1 VADDSLID
9 LAAAVADG
17 TPVDWMSATQ
27 TLGTADERRLLDGLK
42 LIAEVTSRRGV
53 VLPPPPDATRLDAG
67 THGSDTEG
75 RLEQW
80 GPLRIIEQVGSG
92 TFGDVYRAWDT
103 RLDREVALKILRRHE
118 SGSDS
123 TTVIEEG
130 RLLARVRHPN
140 IVTVYG
146 AERINERV
154 GVWMEFV
161 HGCTLEDEL
170 LEHGPF
176 EIDRVIVVAMELG
189 DALAAVHRAGLLHRD
204 VKTHNVMRDRDGRL
218 LLTDFGSGQPLENG
232 QSATAVGTPLCAA
245 PEIVDGRPATRRSD
259 IYSLGV
265 LLYRLLAGRYP
276 VEGRTLDEVRDAH
289 ASGRRVSLR
298 AACPTLPEPVV
309 TAVERAID
317 PSPAGR
323 YESAEALCAA
333 FSVIAERSG
342 ILPVSRPAYASA
354 PPRRLRPAFI
364 AAAILLLA
372 VSGAATVA
380 LWPKAH
386 SPSIAVLPLKNLG
399 SDPDSGDFADGLTDE
414 IIRQLTMT
422 HGLEVRSRTSSFAF
436 RNESRN
442 LRETGSQL
450 HSDFLLIGSVLRS
463 DRRIRINTQLVRV
476 SDDAT
481 IWAQKFDRD
490 IKDIL
495 AIQDEI
501 SRSIVTELRLK
512 LDRSAPRYD
521 IDIATYEQYLR
532 ARSLSERKDPANLR
546 TAIAFYREVVASE
559 PRFAPAYA
567 GLADAYAD
575 YEFWGVNYEDTY
587 SLIKQA
593 ASKALEL
600 DPQLPEAFA
609 AMGLVYARDRQWAR
623 AESSFQRSIQINPNL
638 SRTHA
643 AYALWTLYQRGRLQQ
658 ALAELQL
665 SLKLDPLSLDVRRMM
680 GYVQLSAGQY
690 SAAIDNCRYVLNADP
705 TFPLIRLVLAR
716 ALLLTG
722 SSAEA
727 IRILEEGPPN
737 RAPELGYAYAT
748 VGRRAKAEMLAAAA
762 AGVPLTEAVIF
773 AGLKDKD
780 RTFAALERA
789 AAIGDPKIGG
799 TLTYPELAF
808 LRGDPRLAAFARR
821 IGVSPQ

>member
-1 VADDSLID
+1 VAEESLID

-17 TPVDWMSATQ
+17 VPVDWMSATR

-42 LIAEVTSRRGV
+42 LIAEVTHARGV
-53 VLPPPPDATRLDAG
+53 ALPPPPDTPALGNQA
-67 THGSDTEG
+67 HASDPEG
-75 RLEQW
+75 RLEHW

-92 TFGDVYRAWDT
+92 TFGNVYRAWDT

-118 SGSDS
+118 SSSDS
-123 TTVIEEG
+123 TVIEEG

-140 IVTVYG
+140 VVTVYG
-146 AERINERV
+146 AERINDRV

-161 HGCTLEDEL
+161 HGRTLEDEL
-170 LEHGPF
+170 REHGPF
-176 EIDRVIVVAMELG
+176 EPDRLIVIAVELG

-218 LLTDFGSGQPLENG
+218 LLTDFGAGEMLESGH
-232 QSATAVGTPLCAA
+232 AAVAVGTPLYTA
-245 PEIVDGRPATRRSD
+245 PEIVDGGPATRQSE

-265 LLYRLLAGRYP
+265 LLYRLATGRYP
-276 VEGRTLDEVRDAH
+276 VEGRTLGDVRAAH
-289 ASGRRVSLR
+289 VEGRRLSLR

-309 TAVERAID
+309 SAIERAID
-317 PSPAGR
+317 PSPARR
-323 YESAEALCAA
+323 YQSAEAFCAA
-333 FSVIAERSG
+333 FSAIAEQSR
-342 ILPVSRPAYASA
+342 ILPPPPTVPARA
-354 PPRRLRPAFI
+354 PHRRVRGALI
-364 AAAILLLA
+364 AATVLLLLG
-372 VSGAATVA
+372 SGAATVA
-380 LWPKAH
+380 LWPRAH

-422 HGLEVRSRTSSFAF
+422 HGLEVRSRTSSFAL
-436 RNESRN
+436 RNESRT
-442 LRETGSQL
+442 LRETGRQL
-450 HSDFLLIGSVLRS
+450 HADLLLVGSVLRS
-463 DRRIRINTQLVRV
+463 DGRIRINAQLVRV

-501 SRSIVTELRLK
+501 SRSIVGELRLK
-512 LDRSAPRYD
+512 LDGNSRRYD
-521 IDIATYEQYLR
+521 IDIATYERYLH
-532 ARSLSERKDPANLR
+532 ARSLSERGNPANLR
-546 TAIAFYREVVASE
+546 TAIAFYREVAASE

-575 YEFWGVNYEDTY
+575 YEFWGVNFEDTY
-587 SLIKQA
+587 SQIKEA

-600 DPQLPEAFA
+600 DPQLPEAHA
-609 AMGLVYARDRQWAR
+609 AMGLVYARDRQWAD
-623 AESSFQRSIQINPNL
+623 ADSSFQRSIRINPNL

-643 AYALWTLYQRGRLQQ
+643 AYALWTLYQRGQLQR
-658 ALAELQL
+658 ALGELEL
-665 SLKLDPLSLDVRRMM
+665 ALKQDPLSLDVRRMM
-680 GYVQLSAGQY
+680 AYVQLSAGQY
-690 SAAIDNCRYVLNADP
+690 SAAIDNCRYVLKADP

-722 SSAEA
+722 RSAEA
-727 IRILEEGPPN
+727 IGNLEGGPPN
-737 RAPELGYAYAT
+737 RAPELGYAYAI
-748 VGRRAKAEMLAAAA
+748 VGRRAEAETLAAAA

-773 AGLKDKD
+773 AGLKDRD

-799 TLTYPELAF
+799 ALTYPELTF
-808 LRGDPRLAAFARR
+808 LRDDPRYAAFARR
-821 IGVSPQ
+821 IGVAPQ